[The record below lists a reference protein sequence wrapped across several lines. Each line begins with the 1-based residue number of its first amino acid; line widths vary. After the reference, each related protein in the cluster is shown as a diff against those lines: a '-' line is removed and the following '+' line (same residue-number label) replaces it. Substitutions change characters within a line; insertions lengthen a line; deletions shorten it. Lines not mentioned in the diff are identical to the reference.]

1 MRRRPDGRAEDGT
14 VQLEAQL
21 VKQVS
26 VAKTQSAVHRNSGIN
41 RFAHAEEKLCIYPT
55 SPQLDQGLT
64 EVQYISKKKDF
75 RCCPRR
81 FVLKR
86 TGWFLESTQRFN
98 ILQVLCSHTEVIMLV
113 EDTQLTGLEAAAPTC
128 PSVALPDESDHNL
141 ISITTASHA
150 QKAAPAA
157 FTLRKLYAS
166 GVFCG
171 HEDGLR

>member
-1 MRRRPDGRAEDGT
+1 MVG
-14 VQLEAQL
+14 QKMAQSSL
-21 VKQVS
+21 R
-26 VAKTQSAVHRNSGIN
+26 HNWLN
-41 RFAHAEEKLCIYPT
+41 RFPLLRLRAPSTATLESTDSHTPRKNSAFIPLPLSWTRGSQRCNTY
-55 SPQLDQGLT
+55 L
-64 EVQYISKKKDF
+64 KKNDF

-81 FVLKR
+81 FVLER
-86 TGWFLESTQRFN
+86 TGRFLESTQRFY

-141 ISITTASHA
+141 ISITTASRA
-150 QKAAPAA
+150 QTAPAA